1 MPIPKEA
8 GTLGMPSKASKAVVG
23 GHGTGRGACG
33 HRHGNGRRR
42 RDAFGAIWPCFGREL
57 DPTSPNQG
65 QKALAVGPEYY
76 ENGAVPGAGYRN
88 GSRRGRLRTAE
99 GAIEY
104 GVPQVA
110 DRAEPFGFARARADR
125 PDGPNWNAWPS
136 RCSRAA

>member
-65 QKALAVGPEYY
+65 QKASPPRETLSDRCYWA
-76 ENGAVPGAGYRN
+76 
-88 GSRRGRLRTAE
+88 SLRD
-99 GAIEY
+99 
-104 GVPQVA
+104 VA
-110 DRAEPFGFARARADR
+110 PSEAHSPRATRVISMLKSQE
-125 PDGPNWNAWPS
+125 S
-136 RCSRAA
+136 V